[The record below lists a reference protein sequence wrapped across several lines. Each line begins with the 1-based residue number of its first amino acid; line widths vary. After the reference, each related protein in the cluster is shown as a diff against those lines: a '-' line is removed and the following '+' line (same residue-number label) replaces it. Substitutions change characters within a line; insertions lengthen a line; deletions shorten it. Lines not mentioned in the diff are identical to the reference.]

1 MLTIDDNMFKL
12 IKMQESLL
20 KVATGDRSYHLSNY
34 VKNVM
39 MIDKKLFDELVDIM
53 KGTSEYNQT
62 LEEELV
68 HLEKVKSAYN
78 QVLEFQMRFR
88 NVCESYGK
96 DDLELSDMSLLNIK
110 YIDERISVINGY
122 LTNIKNIEENKD
134 KLEELNDK
142 LVNEEKKRE
151 FLEKKIELFEKKLR
165 EDFIYASLKQ
175 VVFGKLESYDIIFEY
190 SKLGYDAVRLLDNPL
205 ELDNKY
211 RNIDI
216 QASEITEKYEAA
228 RLCYNN
234 LFDNDSKNILS
245 EIEKEFYLI
254 KYKYIMLKLLKLLV
268 SEANTCELAKVK
280 RENFVELI
288 NSRSKCLEKLKI
300 NNPLNILSAVDMEGQ
315 MNEINEL
322 SVCIKSIHDTR
333 KKISELSSRTES
345 MINENNSYLI
355 SLSDTKELIRSK
367 VSFKDVDITTFDD
380 MNLEMVKK
388 KATPSE
394 NQVVGVKSV
403 SSLFKLIISKQ
414 KANSVITR
422 ICSMYLKEDEK
433 TRTASADLVEETPEL
448 VIVSEKEEIR
458 DDVSHVEEATVISKK
473 TKIPIYE
480 ILKDNKTL
488 ITKIKKTL
496 TKSIIGQ
503 EKAIDE
509 LINITKRIKLGYKE
523 NKCTSLLFTGKS
535 GVGKTQLATI
545 YAKIIS
551 NSKLIKIDMSEFSDS
566 TSVNKFLGSN
576 AGYVGYD
583 DNKHV
588 LSIIKDNPNSVILFD
603 EIDKAHP
610 KIINLLYQML
620 DESCIKDSKN
630 NLIKLNNNIIIMTTN
645 KGTESTEIGFIKE
658 NKLKTEELRETFNI
672 ALLNRIDNIINFNQ
686 LSKSDITK
694 IINHHI
700 DKLKTKYKNYEII
713 NELIELSEYQTYGA
727 RKIEKI
733 INNKIENIIID
744 MILENNRTINI
755 DSILTK

>member
-39 MIDKKLFDELVDIM
+39 MIDKKLFDELVDII
-53 KGTSEYNQT
+53 KGASKYNQT
-62 LEEELV
+62 LEDELV

-88 NVCESYGK
+88 NVCESYGR

-110 YIDERISVINGY
+110 YIDERISVISGY

-165 EDFIYASLKQ
+165 EDFIHASLKQ

-216 QASEITEKYEAA
+216 QASEVTEKYEAA

-245 EIEKEFYLI
+245 EIEKEFYLT

-268 SEANTCELAKVK
+268 SEANTYELAKVK

-300 NNPLNILSAVDMEGQ
+300 NNPLNILSAVDIEGQ

-380 MNLEMVKK
+380 IIIEEVKK
-388 KATPSE
+388 KATPLE

-403 SSLFKLIISKQ
+403 SSSFKLIISKQ

-422 ICSMYLKEDEK
+422 ICSIYLKEDEK
-433 TRTASADLVEETPEL
+433 TRKASADLVEETPEL

-458 DDVSHVEEATVISKK
+458 DDVSHV
-473 TKIPIYE
+473 
-480 ILKDNKTL
+480 
-488 ITKIKKTL
+488 
-496 TKSIIGQ
+496 
-503 EKAIDE
+503 
-509 LINITKRIKLGYKE
+509 
-523 NKCTSLLFTGKS
+523 
-535 GVGKTQLATI
+535 GKTNEEDAVLVIEPVVNEVTVDSAIATLEAAHPVDLSLFNDQFEEI
-545 YAKIIS
+545 
-551 NSKLIKIDMSEFSDS
+551 MSEPVREELFETVTPFSAPIMFMDRTDNVVNGPEVKMSVQESVELPSLTLGEIDS
-566 TSVNKFLGSN
+566 GDMMPDAFWVVDDSKEETSESTGLSFDEQINALLADSGMSSN
-576 AGYVGYD
+576 A
-583 DNKHV
+583 
-588 LSIIKDNPNSVILFD
+588 
-603 EIDKAHP
+603 
-610 KIINLLYQML
+610 
-620 DESCIKDSKN
+620 
-630 NLIKLNNNIIIMTTN
+630 
-645 KGTESTEIGFIKE
+645 
-658 NKLKTEELRETFNI
+658 
-672 ALLNRIDNIINFNQ
+672 RI
-686 LSKSDITK
+686 
-694 IINHHI
+694 
-700 DKLKTKYKNYEII
+700 
-713 NELIELSEYQTYGA
+713 
-727 RKIEKI
+727 R
-733 INNKIENIIID
+733 
-744 MILENNRTINI
+744 
-755 DSILTK
+755 